1 MNVNDALSTVRNV
14 IKVMGLAI
22 ACVAA
27 AKLFGVQIPMRA
39 SIIELAAV
47 AIACAHA

>member
-1 MNVNDALSTVRNV
+1 MNVNEALGTVRTI
-14 IKVMGLAI
+14 IKAIGLAL

-27 AKLFGVQIPMRA
+27 AKLFGVQIPIRA
-39 SIIELAAV
+39 SIIEFAAV